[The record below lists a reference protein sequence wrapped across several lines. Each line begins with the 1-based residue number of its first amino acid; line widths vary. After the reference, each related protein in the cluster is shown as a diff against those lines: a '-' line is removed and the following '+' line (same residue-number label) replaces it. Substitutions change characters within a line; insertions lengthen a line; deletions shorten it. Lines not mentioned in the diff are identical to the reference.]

1 MELGRVGIGGKE
13 SAMWMNVNSDT
24 RKLKNIGRVGVR
36 SQIGMYLNEQDKCS

>member
-24 RKLKNIGRVGVR
+24 RTLKNIGRVGGTFSNRYVF
-36 SQIGMYLNEQDKCS
+36 K